1 MGIYD
6 RYVLPRLIDFACGM
20 GDVMKQ
26 RSLLVPRAHG
36 RVLEIGLGT
45 GLNLGFYDAA
55 KVSAIVGVDPAAQ
68 MQALARERAAQ
79 IGIPVEMVALE
90 LGEIRAEAES
100 FDTIVCTFTL
110 CSIAAPLPALGE
122 MRRVLKRGGELLFC
136 EHGRAPDA
144 SVLAWQR
151 RLTPWWK
158 PLAGGCPP
166 GPRHAG
172 LAARGRLSHRR
183 AGTGLPARA
192 AADDLRLPRRR
203 ALNPGGAQSALG
215 KGANSASISAS
226 SSFQPSP
233 LPSLNRPS
241 ARAAFSCCR
250 CWIFSSTV
258 PRAISR

>member
-110 CSIAAPLPALGE
+110 CSIAAP
-122 MRRVLKRGGELLFC
+122 RRC
-136 EHGRAPDA
+136 
-144 SVLAWQR
+144 R
-151 RLTPWWK
+151 RW
-158 PLAGGCPP
+158 ARCVGC
-166 GPRHAG
+166 
-172 LAARGRLSHRR
+172 
-183 AGTGLPARA
+183 
-192 AADDLRLPRRR
+192 
-203 ALNPGGAQSALG
+203 
-215 KGANSASISAS
+215 
-226 SSFQPSP
+226 
-233 LPSLNRPS
+233 
-241 ARAAFSCCR
+241 
-250 CWIFSSTV
+250 
-258 PRAISR
+258 

>member
-151 RLTPWWK
+151 RPDALVET
-158 PLAGGCPP
+158 AGRRLPP
-166 GPRHAG
+166 GPTCRPCCARPAFASMSWNRATCPG
-172 LAARGRLSHRR
+172 RGR
-183 AGTGLPARA
+183 
-192 AADDLRLPRRR
+192 
-203 ALNPGGAQSALG
+203 
-215 KGANSASISAS
+215 
-226 SSFQPSP
+226 
-233 LPSLNRPS
+233 
-241 ARAAFSCCR
+241 
-250 CWIFSSTV
+250 
-258 PRAISR
+258 

>member
-55 KVSAIVGVDPAAQ
+55 KVAAIVGVDPAAQ

-158 PLAGGCPP
+158 PLAGGCHLDRDMPALL
-166 GPRHAG
+166 REAG
-172 LAARGRLSHRR
+172 FRIDER
-183 AGTGLPARA
+183 TGLPARA

-203 ALNPGGAQSALG
+203 ALNPGGPQSALG

>member
-151 RLTPWWK
+151 RLTP
-158 PLAGGCPP
+158 GGNRWPAVVTWTATCRPCCARPAFASTSWNRATCP
-166 GPRHAG
+166 G
-172 LAARGRLSHRR
+172 RGR
-183 AGTGLPARA
+183 
-192 AADDLRLPRRR
+192 
-203 ALNPGGAQSALG
+203 
-215 KGANSASISAS
+215 
-226 SSFQPSP
+226 
-233 LPSLNRPS
+233 
-241 ARAAFSCCR
+241 
-250 CWIFSSTV
+250 
-258 PRAISR
+258 

>member
-100 FDTIVCTFTL
+100 FDTIVC
-110 CSIAAPLPALGE
+110 
-122 MRRVLKRGGELLFC
+122 

-158 PLAGGCPP
+158 PLAGGCHLDRDMPALLREAGFRIDELEQGYLP
-166 GPRHAG
+166 GPRPMTYVYRG
-172 LAARGRLSHRR
+172 VAR
-183 AGTGLPARA
+183 
-192 AADDLRLPRRR
+192 
-203 ALNPGGAQSALG
+203 
-215 KGANSASISAS
+215 
-226 SSFQPSP
+226 
-233 LPSLNRPS
+233 
-241 ARAAFSCCR
+241 
-250 CWIFSSTV
+250 
-258 PRAISR
+258 

>member
-158 PLAGGCPP
+158 PLAGGCHLDRDMPALLREAGFRIDELEQGYLP
-166 GPRHAG
+166 GPRPMTYVY
-172 LAARGRLSHRR
+172 RGV
-183 AGTGLPARA
+183 
-192 AADDLRLPRRR
+192 

>member
-1 MGIYD
+1 MLSPAASYD

-55 KVSAIVGVDPAAQ
+55 KVSAIVGVDPARKCRRWPRARRKS
-68 MQALARERAAQ
+68 ASRWKWSPSSLARSAPRRKAST
-79 IGIPVEMVALE
+79 P
-90 LGEIRAEAES
+90 S
-100 FDTIVCTFTL
+100 CTFTL
-110 CSIAAPLPALGE
+110 CPSRALPALGE

-158 PLAGGCPP
+158 PLAGGCHLDRDMPALLREAGFRIDELEQGYLP
-166 GPRHAG
+166 GPRPM
-172 LAARGRLSHRR
+172 
-183 AGTGLPARA
+183 TYVP
-192 AADDLRLPRRR
+192 PRRR
-203 ALNPGGAQSALG
+203 ALNPGGAQSAW
-215 KGANSASISAS
+215 ARARTARRYRPRRAS
-226 SSFQPSP
+226 S
-233 LPSLNRPS
+233 R
-241 ARAAFSCCR
+241 RR
-250 CWIFSSTV
+250 CL
-258 PRAISR
+258 R

>member
-90 LGEIRAEAES
+90 LGEIRAEARAS
-100 FDTIVCTFTL
+100 TPSSALSPF
-110 CSIAAPLPALGE
+110 AP
-122 MRRVLKRGGELLFC
+122 
-136 EHGRAPDA
+136 
-144 SVLAWQR
+144 S
-151 RLTPWWK
+151 
-158 PLAGGCPP
+158 
-166 GPRHAG
+166 
-172 LAARGRLSHRR
+172 
-183 AGTGLPARA
+183 
-192 AADDLRLPRRR
+192 PRRCR
-203 ALNPGGAQSALG
+203 
-215 KGANSASISAS
+215 
-226 SSFQPSP
+226 
-233 LPSLNRPS
+233 RW
-241 ARAAFSCCR
+241 ARCVR
-250 CWIFSSTV
+250 C
-258 PRAISR
+258 

>member
-110 CSIAAPLPALGE
+110 CSIAAPLPALGGCVGAE
-122 MRRVLKRGGELLFC
+122 AWRRIAVLRAR
-136 EHGRAPDA
+136 RAPDA

-158 PLAGGCPP
+158 PLAGGCHLDRDMPALL
-166 GPRHAG
+166 RE
-172 LAARGRLSHRR
+172 GRLSHRR

>member
-1 MGIYD
+1 MLSPPAAVPGESFVGIYD

-158 PLAGGCPP
+158 PLAGGCHLDRDMLALLREAGFRIDELEQGYLP
-166 GPRHAG
+166 GPRPMTYVYRG
-172 LAARGRLSHRR
+172 VAR
-183 AGTGLPARA
+183 
-192 AADDLRLPRRR
+192 
-203 ALNPGGAQSALG
+203 
-215 KGANSASISAS
+215 
-226 SSFQPSP
+226 
-233 LPSLNRPS
+233 
-241 ARAAFSCCR
+241 
-250 CWIFSSTV
+250 
-258 PRAISR
+258 